1 MKRIIIKV
9 SLIFFLLNFL
19 FYRPVLANSNFS
31 TDYDVT
37 YTVLDNATT
46 HINFDIVLTNQ
57 TTQYYASSYN
67 IQVGIED
74 LENVRA
80 SDPDGPIVPVVTK
93 DNDGANIE
101 LTFNR
106 KVVGINNK
114 LNFNLS
120 FDTKTVAKSLG
131 KIWEV
136 NIPGLANQDSFQS
149 FNVHVR
155 VPSALGKPSYIKPE
169 IAQSS
174 KNSLSFTKEQ
184 LGSSGIY
191 IGFGDFQ
198 IYKFNLTYHLNNPNL
213 FKVRTE
219 IAIPPS
225 TGYQDIEIEDINP
238 KPLNVTIDKD
248 GNWLAQYLLTPY
260 QKIDVVVKGKA
271 KINLSPKKETIT
283 NEKINL
289 YLKEQPYW
297 QTSNVDIKNLANTLK
312 TPYAIYEY
320 IVKNLKYDF
329 SRVTEGKGRLG
340 SVNVLKDPNSAVCLE
355 FTDLFIAL
363 ARAAGIPAR
372 EVDGFAYTERS
383 KERPLSL
390 VKDIL
395 HAWPEYYD
403 FERESWIM
411 VDPTWGNTTKGL
423 DYFRELDFDHFAFV
437 IKGENS
443 QYPIPA
449 GGYKLEGQEV
459 LKDLDVSFSDGFGGT
474 RSQLAIEENFSKSYI
489 AGLPIQENITIKNI
503 GKNISEPQ
511 TITVTSSFL
520 NPNPEKFFLDPI
532 PPFGSSA
539 LKVSFQATP
548 ILTNKVDTV
557 TIALADETFSKNLKI
572 YPIFLHKWI
581 LIGGGILI
589 AILSIILPVLTFK
602 TRNLP
607 FFRQKG

>member
-1 MKRIIIKV
+1 MKKIIFILTLT
-9 SLIFFLLNFL
+9 SLYLLNIYPTF
-19 FYRPVLANSNFS
+19 ASSNFS
-31 TDYDVT
+31 TDYEVVYSVAVDGKTNV
-37 YTVLDNATT
+37 
-46 HINFDIVLTNQ
+46 NFDVVLTNESS
-57 TTQYYASSYN
+57 QYYAASYN
-67 IQVGIED
+67 IQVGLDE
-74 LENVRA
+74 LENVKA
-80 SDPDGPIVPVVTK
+80 SDPDGPIVPVITK
-93 DNDGANIE
+93 DSDGANIE

-106 KVVGINNK
+106 RVVGINNK

-120 FDTKTVAKSLG
+120 FDTKDVAKKLG

-136 NIPGLANQDSFQS
+136 NIPGLANQDSFRS
-149 FNVHVR
+149 FNVHVK
-155 VPSALGKPSYIKPE
+155 VPSSLGKPSYIKPE
-169 IAQSS
+169 IANSS

-198 IYKFNLTYHLNNPNL
+198 IYKFNLTYHLKNPNL

-225 TGYQDIEIEDINP
+225 TNYQEIEIEDIDP
-238 KPLNVTIDKD
+238 KPSNVTIDQD
-248 GNWLAQYLLTPY
+248 GNWLAQYLLTPS

-271 KINLSPKKETIT
+271 KINLSPKKEAIT

-329 SRVTEGKGRLG
+329 SRVTEGKDRLG
-340 SVNVLKDPNSAVCLE
+340 SVNVLKDPSSAVCLE

-363 ARAAGIPAR
+363 ARASGIPAR

-403 FERESWIM
+403 FERQAWIM

-423 DYFRELDFDHFAFV
+423 DYFNQLDFDHFSFV
-437 IKGENS
+437 IKGEKS

-459 LKDLDVSFSDGFGGT
+459 VKDLDISFSDSFGAASSLLT
-474 RSQLAIEENFSKSYI
+474 IEENFSKSYV

-511 TITVTSSFL
+511 AVTVGSYSL
-520 NPNPEKFFLDPI
+520 NPTPEKFLLDPI
-532 PPFGSSA
+532 PPFGYLA
-539 LKVSFQATP
+539 FKVNFLAPP

-557 TIALADETFSKNLKI
+557 TITFEKQTFSKNLSI

-581 LIGGGILI
+581 LIGGGILL
-589 AILSIILPVLTFK
+589 AILSIILPILAFK

>member
-1 MKRIIIKV
+1 MKKIIFILTLT
-9 SLIFFLLNFL
+9 SLYLLNIYPIF
-19 FYRPVLANSNFS
+19 ASSNFS
-31 TDYDVT
+31 TDYEVAYSVRVDGKTNV
-37 YTVLDNATT
+37 
-46 HINFDIVLTNQ
+46 NFDVVLTNESS
-57 TTQYYASSYN
+57 QYYAASYN
-67 IQVGIED
+67 IQVGLDD
-74 LENVRA
+74 LESVKA
-80 SDPDGPIVPVVTK
+80 SDPDGAIVPVITK
-93 DNDGANIE
+93 DSDGANIE
-101 LTFNR
+101 LTFNKR
-106 KVVGINNK
+106 VVGINNK

-120 FDTKTVAKSLG
+120 FDTKDVAKKLG

-136 NIPGLANQDSFQS
+136 NIPGLANQDSFRS

-155 VPSALGKPSYIKPE
+155 VPSSLGKPSYIKPE
-169 IAQSS
+169 IANLS

-198 IYKFNLTYHLNNPNL
+198 IYKFNLTYHLKNPNL
-213 FKVRTE
+213 FKVITE

-225 TGYQDIEIEDINP
+225 TNYQDIEIEDIDP
-238 KPLNVTIDKD
+238 RPRNVTIDQD
-248 GNWLAQYLLTPY
+248 GNWLAQYLLTPS
-260 QKIDVVVKGKA
+260 QKIDVVVKGKT
-271 KINLSPKKETIT
+271 KIDLSPKKEEIT

-312 TPYAIYEY
+312 TPFAIYEY

-329 SRVTEGKGRLG
+329 SRVTEGKDRLG
-340 SVNVLKDPNSAVCLE
+340 SVNVLKDPSSAVCLE

-372 EVDGFAYTERS
+372 EVDGFAYTENS

-390 VKDIL
+390 LKDIL

-423 DYFRELDFDHFAFV
+423 DYFNQLDFDHFSFV
-437 IKGENS
+437 IKGES
-443 QYPIPA
+443 SKYPIPA

-459 LKDLDVSFSDGFGGT
+459 LKDLDISFSDSFGGA
-474 RSQLAIEENFSKSYI
+474 RSQFAIEENFSKSYV

-511 TITVTSSFL
+511 TITVASSSL
-520 NPNPEKFFLDPI
+520 NPTPEKFLLDPI
-532 PPFGSSA
+532 PPFGY
-539 LKVSFQATP
+539 LTFKVNFQATP
-548 ILTNKVDTV
+548 ILTNKVDTI
-557 TIALADETFSKNLKI
+557 TITFEKQTFSKNLRI

-581 LIGGGILI
+581 LIGGGILL
-589 AILSIILPVLTFK
+589 AILSIILPILAFK